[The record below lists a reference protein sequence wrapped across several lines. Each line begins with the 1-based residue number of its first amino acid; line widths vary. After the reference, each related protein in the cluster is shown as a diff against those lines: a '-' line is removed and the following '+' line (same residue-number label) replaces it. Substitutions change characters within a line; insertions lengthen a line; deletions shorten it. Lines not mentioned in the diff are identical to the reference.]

1 MVSKNFKVY
10 VQKSTA
16 KTFIF
21 TNRQKSSSEIETR
34 NIGPGGQDFEDDSK
48 YPLSITYCQTWHGIG
63 CYRVGATFKFIVY
76 RIYVFLNVIYMQ
88 RNQHRRKSRRMW
100 NKLGHKY

>member
-1 MVSKNFKVY
+1 MVVKLRWGQNLKVY
-10 VQKSTA
+10 VQKSTN

-48 YPLSITYCQTWHGIG
+48 
-63 CYRVGATFKFIVY
+63 
-76 RIYVFLNVIYMQ
+76 
-88 RNQHRRKSRRMW
+88 
-100 NKLGHKY
+100 